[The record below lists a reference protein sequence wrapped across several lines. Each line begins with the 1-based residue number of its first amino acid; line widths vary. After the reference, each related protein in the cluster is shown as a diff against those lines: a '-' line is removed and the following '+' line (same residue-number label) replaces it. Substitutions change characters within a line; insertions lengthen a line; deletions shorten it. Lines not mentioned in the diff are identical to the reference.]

1 MNKALT
7 ASLEQKSSE
16 DLFFMFRHDG
26 AINFEQKIIAGKI
39 LNERGY
45 DKTKLS
51 KEREIIVE
59 SIIKELKTSDNSAY
73 LVRNSKR
80 KIKNDLFMK
89 LAFLLVFSGLGM
101 KDYLFN
107 NAEFDFVYISI
118 MLFIGIVFL
127 VYHTVTYKKTLNTLI
142 NEAIKNNELL
152 RFRLKLIESDWSF

>member
-16 DLFFMFRHDG
+16 DLFFMFKHDG

-51 KEREIIVE
+51 KEKKIIVE
-59 SIIKELKTSDNSAY
+59 SILNELKLTDNSAY
-73 LVRNSKR
+73 LERKSKR
-80 KIKNDLFMK
+80 KIKNDVFIK

-107 NAEFDFVYISI
+107 KAPFDYVYMSI
-118 MLFIGIVFL
+118 MLVVGIILL
-127 VYHTVTYKKTLNTLI
+127 VYQTVTYKKTLNTLI
-142 NEAIKNNELL
+142 HEAIKNNELL
-152 RFRLKLIESDWSF
+152 RLRLKLIESEWSF

>member
-16 DLFFMFRHDG
+16 DLFFMFKHDG

-39 LNERGY
+39 LYERGY

-51 KEREIIVE
+51 QEKKIIVE
-59 SIIKELKTSDNSAY
+59 AILNELKLTDDSAY
-73 LVRNSKR
+73 LERKSKR
-80 KIKNDLFMK
+80 KIKNDLFIK

-107 NAEFDFVYISI
+107 NAEFDYVYMSI
-118 MLFIGIVFL
+118 MIILGILLL
-127 VYHTVTYKKTLNTLI
+127 VYQVVTYKKTLNTLI

-152 RFRLKLIESDWSF
+152 RFRLKLIESEWSF